1 MKVQWTEQLV
11 AAQQQRT
18 DQIRKETELMSAI
31 ADAERSKAVLRIHME
46 QRLLEKEAEQ
56 NLSRVEN
63 AILQER
69 EQAAADA
76 GKYRVER
83 EAEANVQLHTE
94 AYLRLSLARDLAQN
108 TKFFFSGETSVLG
121 GLMARVLEDDKK
133 PASTGG

>member
-11 AAQQQRT
+11 AVQQQRT

-63 AILQER
+63 AILEER
-69 EQAAADA
+69 EHMAADVA
-76 GKYRVER
+76 KYRVER
-83 EAEANVQLHTE
+83 EAEANRQLHTQE
-94 AYLRLSLARDLAQN
+94 YVRLSLAQDMAQN
-108 TKFFFSGETSVLG
+108 TKFYFSGENSLLG
-121 GLMARVLEDDKK
+121 GLVGKILEDGKK
-133 PASTGG
+133 PTGG